1 MEFSLW
7 KKEIGRFQA
16 ISFDGKVYDFIVYND
31 NTIDCLTLNI
41 LDVNRIDLK
50 PRFVLS
56 KIIKKDDKRI
66 LRFWHLNVKSKNENG
81 DSQLI
86 GNYSIDE
93 DLFYYLKKRN
103 MITYSTDMAY
113 LYGFP
118 DKDGF
123 DWKRHS
129 QGEPFKR
136 VKGPVLEKQKNGC
149 FN

>member
-1 MEFSLW
+1 ME

-16 ISFDGKVYDFIVYND
+16 ISFDEKVYDFIVYND
-31 NTIDCLTLNI
+31 NTLDCLTLNI
-41 LDVNRIDLK
+41 LGVNRIDLK
-50 PRFVLS
+50 PRFVLI
-56 KIIKKDDKRI
+56 KFIKKDDKRI
-66 LRFWHLNVKSKNENG
+66 LHIKYLKVKQKNKDG

-86 GNYSIDE
+86 GKYSIDE
-93 DLFYYLKKRN
+93 DLFYYLKEHN

-113 LYGFP
+113 LYRFP

-129 QGEPFKR
+129 QGEPYKR
-136 VKGPVLEKQKNGC
+136 ARKKGPILVKQRDGC

>member
-1 MEFSLW
+1 MQ

-16 ISFDGKVYDFIVYND
+16 ISFDEKVYDFIVYND
-31 NTIDCLTLNI
+31 NMIDCLTLNI
-41 LDVNRIDLK
+41 LDANRIDLK
-50 PRFVLS
+50 PRFVLI
-56 KIIKKDDKRI
+56 KFIKKDDKRI
-66 LRFWHLNVKSKNENG
+66 LRIRYLKVKQKNKDG
-81 DSQLI
+81 VSQLI

-93 DLFYYLKKRN
+93 DLFYYLKEHN

-136 VKGPVLEKQKNGC
+136 ARKKGPILVKQRDGY

>member
-1 MEFSLW
+1 
-7 KKEIGRFQA
+7 
-16 ISFDGKVYDFIVYND
+16 
-31 NTIDCLTLNI
+31 
-41 LDVNRIDLK
+41 
-50 PRFVLS
+50 
-56 KIIKKDDKRI
+56 
-66 LRFWHLNVKSKNENG
+66 
-81 DSQLI
+81 
-86 GNYSIDE
+86 
-93 DLFYYLKKRN
+93 
-103 MITYSTDMAY
+103 MITYSTAMAY

>member
-1 MEFSLW
+1 ME

-16 ISFDGKVYDFIVYND
+16 ISFDEKVYDFIVYND

-41 LDVNRIDLK
+41 FDVNRIDLK

-56 KIIKKDDKRI
+56 KFIKKDDKRI
-66 LRFWHLNVKSKNENG
+66 FRFWHLNVKSKNENG

-86 GNYSIDE
+86 GNYSIDD
-93 DLFYYLKKRN
+93 DLFYYLKEHN
-103 MITYSTDMAY
+103 MITYSTAMAY

-136 VKGPVLEKQKNGC
+136 ARKKGPILVKQRDGC

>member
-1 MEFSLW
+1 MEI
-7 KKEIGRFQA
+7 KEIGRFQA

-31 NTIDCLTLNI
+31 NTIDCLTLKV

-66 LRFWHLNVKSKNENG
+66 LLTKYLKVKQKNKDG
-81 DSQLI
+81 VSQLI

-93 DLFYYLKKRN
+93 DLFYYLKEHN

-136 VKGPVLEKQKNGC
+136 ARKKGPILVKQKDGY

>member
-1 MEFSLW
+1 MKKRDWKISSYIFWWESLW
-7 KKEIGRFQA
+7 
-16 ISFDGKVYDFIVYND
+16 
-31 NTIDCLTLNI
+31 
-41 LDVNRIDLK
+41 
-50 PRFVLS
+50 
-56 KIIKKDDKRI
+56 
-66 LRFWHLNVKSKNENG
+66 
-81 DSQLI
+81 
-86 GNYSIDE
+86 
-93 DLFYYLKKRN
+93 FYYLKEHN
-103 MITYSTDMAY
+103 MITYSTAMAY